1 MSSEYKFDEIFVSMH
16 KSFKVSIDRIMLNR
30 FVELSGDT
38 NPMHTDNEYARING
52 FNDKVIHGLLTS
64 SFYSTLVG
72 VHLPGKYCLL
82 NKIDIQFINPVYLGD
97 LLDVF
102 GEVTYMNASYKQIE
116 IKAFITNQK
125 KEKISKA
132 NIRVVVFK

>member
-82 NKIDIQFINPVYLGD
+82 NKIHIQFINPVYLGD

-132 NIRVVVFK
+132 NIRVGVFK